1 MKDVN
6 KYGVDLEKIKDRKGT
21 LPDEMLG
28 QWKNPEVQAK
38 AAATRKKNFEEK
50 QKRKEAAQTGFGL
63 SKLADPDNQA
73 KLIDKLYEMAI
84 SSDANDVKFAMK
96 MLSDM
101 GVTKQP
107 AEKPDEVEATKK
119 ENMSIEDSIS
129 ILKRAQEEA
138 NNE

>member
-1 MKDVN
+1 MEENNYKSVSKVTGKPCNLPIANQGQFKD
-6 KYGVDLEKIKDRKGT
+6 
-21 LPDEMLG
+21 
-28 QWKNPEVQAK
+28 PEIQAK
-38 AAATRKKNFEEK
+38 AAATRAKNLEEK
-50 QKRKEAAQTGFGL
+50 KQRKEAAKSGFGL
-63 SKLADPDNQA
+63 SKLSDPKEQA
-73 KLIDKLYEMAI
+73 KLIDRIYDMTMDPDPKLAMQ
-84 SSDANDVKFAMK
+84 AMK

-138 NNE
+138 SNE